1 MAVSS
6 KGLVLVA
13 LCKFGIPV
21 VRSVDD
27 SFHIENVRF
36 EHEEIDKETI
46 ELMIGQVNK
55 GNCDDLF
62 FSDVETYFSS
72 NTRLMAVRAV
82 AKKYV
87 DIDFA
92 YCYYDKQKN
101 QIMHTKIATDLFTP
115 GKLNILAVFKL
126 RSSWDTFFD
135 LNGKVILEKLNNLKK
150 EIDLGIW
157 DTYLFWDSESYL
169 NIQTQNRMANVIT
182 NVVLQNLEAQQK
194 GLTNKDI
201 LDEKLDKILYTLS
214 EHKNN
219 D

>member
-1 MAVSS
+1 
-6 KGLVLVA
+6 
-13 LCKFGIPV
+13 
-21 VRSVDD
+21 
-27 SFHIENVRF
+27 
-36 EHEEIDKETI
+36 
-46 ELMIGQVNK
+46 
-55 GNCDDLF
+55 
-62 FSDVETYFSS
+62 
-72 NTRLMAVRAV
+72 
-82 AKKYV
+82 
-87 DIDFA
+87 
-92 YCYYDKQKN
+92 
-101 QIMHTKIATDLFTP
+101 MHTKIATDLFTP

-135 LNGKVILEKLNNLKK
+135 LNGKVILEKRNNLKK

-194 GLTNKDI
+194 GLTNKDT

>member
-13 LCKFGIPV
+13 LCKLGIPV

-92 YCYYDKQKN
+92 YCYYDKQKD

-169 NIQTQNRMANVIT
+169 NIQTQNRMANVIA

>member
-13 LCKFGIPV
+13 LCKLSIPV

-92 YCYYDKQKN
+92 YCYYDKQKD

-135 LNGKVILEKLNNLKK
+135 LNGKVILEKRNNLKK

>member
-13 LCKFGIPV
+13 LCKLGIPV

-92 YCYYDKQKN
+92 YCYYDKQKD

-135 LNGKVILEKLNNLKK
+135 LNGKVIPEKLNNLKK

>member
-13 LCKFGIPV
+13 LCKLGIPV

-92 YCYYDKQKN
+92 YCYYDKQKD

-135 LNGKVILEKLNNLKK
+135 LNGKVILEKLNNLKR

>member
-13 LCKFGIPV
+13 LCKLGIPV

-87 DIDFA
+87 DIDLA

-169 NIQTQNRMANVIT
+169 NIQTQNRIANVIT

>member
-1 MAVSS
+1 
-6 KGLVLVA
+6 
-13 LCKFGIPV
+13 
-21 VRSVDD
+21 
-27 SFHIENVRF
+27 
-36 EHEEIDKETI
+36 
-46 ELMIGQVNK
+46 MIGQVNK

-92 YCYYDKQKN
+92 YCYYYKQKD

>member
-13 LCKFGIPV
+13 LCKLGIPV